1 LHLAAKLPYTLTG
14 GDAMP
19 TARKAKPL
27 LNTSPPNPARERKRQ
42 LHDLAAKLHVERT
55 AKARW
60 MPRLKRAFTAV
71 IKIDQ
76 RITRLERLIAQLNNS

>member
-1 LHLAAKLPYTLTG
+1 
-14 GDAMP
+14 MP
-19 TARKAKPL
+19 SSRKAKPQPDP
-27 LNTSPPNPARERKRQ
+27 SSPNPARERKRQ
-42 LHDLAAKLHVERT
+42 LRDLAAKLHVERT

-76 RITRLERLIAQLNNS
+76 RITRLERLIAGLNNS